1 MEDMA
6 DFNWVKARAAC
17 SLEVLFRQ
25 LQVAVERD
33 VDIANALN
41 VGSGAKFAVSIHGDR
56 FVVTRQQEDE
66 GVSAVK
72 VVLGKTRLVVTTDAG
87 IKFEA
92 TPVLNVEGACKLVVN
107 DSELDL
113 WQVCRRALEDL
124 FFE

>member
-1 MEDMA
+1 MSLWCWAHCDHSRTVSG
-6 DFNWVKARAAC
+6 WVARQVLSQPSKA
-17 SLEVLFRQ
+17 
-25 LQVAVERD
+25 
-33 VDIANALN
+33 
-41 VGSGAKFAVSIHGDR
+41 
-56 FVVTRQQEDE
+56 
-66 GVSAVK
+66 K